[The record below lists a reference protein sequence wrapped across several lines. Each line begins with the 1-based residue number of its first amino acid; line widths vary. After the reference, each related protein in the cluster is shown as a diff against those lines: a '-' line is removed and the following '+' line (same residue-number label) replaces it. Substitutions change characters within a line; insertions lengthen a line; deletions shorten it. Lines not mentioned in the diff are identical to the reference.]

1 MTAPPLKN
9 WTVIDLLK
17 ETQGYFEKCAV
28 ATPRLDAELLLAHCL
43 QKDRISLYLDFEY
56 QLTAEELARFR
67 ELVRRRGKREP
78 VAYITGYKEF
88 WSLRLAVTPDV
99 LIPRPDTEVLVEE
112 AAKMMRLRF
121 PGGACRI
128 LDIGTGSGAIALALA
143 RELPD
148 AEIIGLD
155 ISPEALGVAQANAR
169 SFDFGGRVEFMCGD
183 SLRAVPEGGRFDAIV
198 SNPPYIPS
206 ADIEMLEP
214 EIKNFE
220 PRLALDG
227 GPDGLDFYR
236 SWIPHMHCYLNAQGF
251 VALEIGASQ
260 GQAVSELFISAGL
273 YGAVRLVKDYAHQ
286 HRVVSAYLRNPD

>member
-1 MTAPPLKN
+1 MTAPPSKTS
-9 WTVIDLLK
+9 TVIDLLK
-17 ETQGYFEKCAV
+17 ETQAYFAKCGI
-28 ATPRLDAELLLAHCL
+28 TTSRLDAELLLAHCL
-43 QKDRISLYLDFEY
+43 QMDRIKLYLDFEY
-56 QLTAEELARFR
+56 QLTTEELARFR

-88 WSLRLAVTPDV
+88 WSLRLAVTPGV
-99 LIPRPDTEVLVEE
+99 LIPRPDTEVLVDE
-112 AAKMMRLRF
+112 AVKMMKLRTT
-121 PGGACRI
+121 GGACRI

-148 AEIIGLD
+148 VVIFGLD

-169 SFDFGGRVEFMCGD
+169 SCDFESRIEFICGD
-183 SLRAVPEGGRFDAIV
+183 SLNAVPEGERFDAIV

-206 ADIEMLEP
+206 ADIETLES
-214 EIKNFE
+214 EIKYFE

-236 SWIPHMHCYLNAQGF
+236 RWIPQMHLYLNVNGF

-260 GQAVSELFISAGL
+260 GKAVSELFAATCM
-273 YGAVRLVKDYAHQ
+273 YGDARIVNDYAHKQ
-286 HRVVSAYLRNPD
+286 RVVLAQRLLS

>member
-1 MTAPPLKN
+1 MTAPPSKT

-17 ETQGYFEKCAV
+17 ETQAYFAKCGI
-28 ATPRLDAELLLAHCL
+28 ATSRLDAELLLAHCL
-43 QKDRISLYLDFEY
+43 QIERIKLYLDFEY
-56 QLTAEELARFR
+56 QLTSDELTRFR
-67 ELVRRRGKREP
+67 DLVRRRGKREP

-88 WSLRLAVTPDV
+88 WSLRMAVTPGV
-99 LIPRPDTEVLVEE
+99 LIPRPDTEVLVDEVV
-112 AAKMMRLRF
+112 KMVKLRAT
-121 PGGACRI
+121 GSACRI

-155 ISPEALGVAQANAR
+155 VSSEALSVAQSNAR
-169 SFDFGGRVEFMCGD
+169 SYDFGSRIKFICGD
-183 SLRAVPEGGRFDAIV
+183 SLNALPEGECVDAIV

-206 ADIEMLEP
+206 ADIETLEA

-236 SWIPHMHCYLNAQGF
+236 TWIPHMHRYLNANGF
-251 VALEIGASQ
+251 VVLEIGALQ
-260 GQAVSELFISAGL
+260 GQAVVELFASAGR
-273 YGAVRLVKDYAHQ
+273 YAAMHIVKDYAHKD
-286 HRVVSAYLRNPD
+286 RVVTAQAI

>member
-28 ATPRLDAELLLAHCL
+28 ASPRLDAELLLAHCL
-43 QKDRISLYLDFEY
+43 QKDRIKLYLDFEY
-56 QLTAEELARFR
+56 QLAAEELARFR

-112 AAKMMRLRF
+112 AAKMMKLRIT
-121 PGGACRI
+121 GGACRI

-143 RELPD
+143 KEIPD
-148 AEIIGLD
+148 AAIVGLD
-155 ISPEALGVAQANAR
+155 VSAQALAVAQANAR
-169 SFDFGGRVEFMCGD
+169 SFDFGDRVQFICGD
-183 SLRAVPEGGRFDAIV
+183 SLRSVPDGERFDAIV

-206 ADIEMLEP
+206 ADIDMLEP

-236 SWIPHMHCYLNAQGF
+236 ALIPQMHRYLCAGGF
-251 VALEIGASQ
+251 VALETGATQ
-260 GQAVSELFISAGL
+260 GLAVSELLAATGS
-273 YGAVRLVKDYAHQ
+273 YGDVRLVKDYAQ
-286 HRVVSAYLRNPD
+286 KHRVVCAQLRNLD

>member
-1 MTAPPLKN
+1 MSSPPTKT
-9 WTVIDLLK
+9 WTIIDLLK
-17 ETQGYFEKCAV
+17 ETKAYFVKCGI
-28 ATPRLDAELLLAHCL
+28 ATARLDAELLLAQCL
-43 QKDRISLYLDFEY
+43 QRDRIRLYTDFEY
-56 QLTAEELARFR
+56 QLTPDELARFR

-112 AAKMMRLRF
+112 TVKVMKTRGSAGPLS
-121 PGGACRI
+121 I

-143 RELPD
+143 KELSD
-148 AEIIGLD
+148 ADIVALD
-155 ISPEALGVAQANAR
+155 VSAQALAVAQANAR
-169 SFDFGGRVEFMCGD
+169 SCDFGGRIEFVCGD
-183 SLRAVPEGGRFDAIV
+183 SLQGIPEGRRFDAIV

-206 ADIEMLEP
+206 ADIDLLEP

-236 SWIPHMHCYLNAQGF
+236 AVIPTLYLHLNANGF
-251 VALEIGASQ
+251 VALEIGDRQ
-260 GQAVSELFISAGL
+260 GQAVAELFATAGQ
-273 YGAVRLVKDYAHQ
+273 YTAVRIVKDYANKD
-286 HRVVSAYLRNPD
+286 RVVTAYAV